1 MAVSMALLVFLGTFL
16 LLLQSFAGWR
26 RDLAPALRA
35 RPVVGSAQVA
45 VIDLLDAPAPT
56 PAPTPAPDAQP
67 TPGPPEVLAVG
78 NTGGDG
84 VYLRRTPRLSD
95 RLRAWPDRTPMV
107 TVGEDVEA
115 EGRMWKHVRD
125 PAGNVGW
132 VPAQYLVAPQRPPTA
147 PAD

>member
-1 MAVSMALLVFLGTFL
+1 MAVGLAFLVFLGTFL
-16 LLLQSFAGWR
+16 LLYQSYEGWR

-35 RPVVGSAQVA
+35 RPAVRSAQAA
-45 VIDLLDAPAPT
+45 VIDLLDAPTPT
-56 PAPTPAPDAQP
+56 PAPTPDPDPEP

-107 TVGEDVEA
+107 VVGEDVEA
-115 EGRMWKHVRD
+115 EGRLWKRVRD
-125 PAGNVGW
+125 PVGNVGW
-132 VPAQYLVAPQRPPTA
+132 VPAPYLVAPRRHSG
-147 PAD
+147 